1 MKLAKAILSQF
12 DLGLKPLKDT
22 YTQKQIEKLCQTY
35 SKETGTDFTS
45 YYDKKFLEWLENSN
59 PTEDDKKHKIYTF
72 IETSKFVKAIMEA
85 YMTSMNEVSQK
96 LDNHISKESY
106 TKQEVVNIVFEA
118 FNSAKTIGE
127 GQINKLK

>member
-1 MKLAKAILSQF
+1 MKLYEVNLSQF
-12 DLGLKPLKDT
+12 DIGLKPLKDT
-22 YTQKQIEKLCQTY
+22 CTQKQIKKLCQTY
-35 SKETGTDFTS
+35 SKETGTDFTN
-45 YYDKKFLEWLENSN
+45 YYDAEFLEWLEESN
-59 PTEDDKKHKIYTF
+59 PAKDDKKQKVYTF

-106 TKQEVVNIVFEA
+106 TKQEVVEIVFEA

-127 GQINKLK
+127 GQIQNSK

>member
-1 MKLAKAILSQF
+1 LKLTETILSQF
-12 DLGLKPLKDT
+12 DVGLKPLKDT
-22 YTQKQIEKLCQTY
+22 CTQKQIKKLCQTY

-45 YYDKKFLEWLENSN
+45 YYDAEFLEWLENSN
-59 PTEDDKKHKIYTF
+59 PAKDDKKQTVYTF

-96 LDNHISKESY
+96 LDNQITKNSY
-106 TKQEVVNIVFEA
+106 TKQEVIEIVFEA

-127 GQINKLK
+127 GQIKKLK